1 MILLRH
7 AQSHFNV
14 HFAKTRQ
21 DPGIVDPELTEEG
34 LLQAEGAA
42 QALKHLPIKRI
53 RCSPYTRT
61 LQTAAILSERL
72 ALPIEIDPLIRER
85 AFFTCDIGSPRARLE
100 ARFPQIDFGDL
111 EEIWWPEPNES
122 EEELLLRCD
131 SFRKTMAASRD
142 WADWLVVTHWGFIR
156 GLTGEGVA
164 NATHL
169 PFDPRV
175 TRAAGE

>member
-21 DPGIVDPELTEEG
+21 DPGIVDPELTDEG
-34 LLQAEGAA
+34 LRQAKAA
-42 QALKHLPIKRI
+42 AKALSSLPIKRI

-61 LQTAAILSERL
+61 LQTASILAQEL
-72 ALPIEIDPLIRER
+72 ALPIEIDCVIRER
-85 AFFTCDIGSPRARLE
+85 AFFTCDIGSPRSALE
-100 ARFPQIDFGDL
+100 ARFPAIDFSAI
-111 EEIWWPEPNES
+111 EEVWWPEPEES
-122 EEELLLRCD
+122 EEELLQRCD
-131 SFRKTMAASRD
+131 SFRRAMASSAD
-142 WADWLVVTHWGFIR
+142 WSDWLVVTHWGFIR

-175 TRAAGE
+175 ERCEGA

>member
-14 HFAKTRQ
+14 HFAKTRR

-34 LLQAEGAA
+34 LLQAENAA
-42 QALKHLPIKRI
+42 LALKHLPLKKI

-61 LQTAAILSERL
+61 LQTACILAERL
-72 ALPIEIDPLIRER
+72 ALPLEIDPIIREQ
-85 AFFTCDIGSPRARLE
+85 AFFTCDIGSPRTRLE
-100 ARFPQIDFGDL
+100 ARFPDLDFGDL
-111 EEIWWPEPNES
+111 PEVWWPELNETD
-122 EEELLLRCD
+122 EELLSRCR
-131 SFRKTMAASRD
+131 SFRRTMAARED
-142 WADWLVVTHWGFIR
+142 WADWLVVSHWAFIR

-169 PFDPRV
+169 SFDPRPES
-175 TRAAGE
+175 AASA